1 MLRVKVLIIVG
12 VWLKWRSCLL
22 LGKWVLIKKKFNYK
36 LMKFLKYIWKIG
48 LLYFWKINWFCIYKE
63 WSVDVI
69 YVDSYCLDKLNE
81 VLNNF

>member
-1 MLRVKVLIIVG
+1 MFGWNGEVVIIRKVG
-12 VWLKWRSCLL
+12 FDKN
-22 LGKWVLIKKKFNYK
+22 KFNYK

-81 VLNNF
+81 VLNNFFCVDKFCFFMS